1 MDSRLHLIPEEQAE
15 VDALRNE
22 LAETIARVGQLELQ
36 KFFLDAAILDTK
48 HLFQNLTVQ
57 EAELRERLKEKYG
70 SLDEID
76 ALVGIII

>member
-57 EAELRERLKEKYG
+57 EAELRERLNEKYG